1 MAVYKITPTKANL
14 MKVESMLALMRS
26 SYELLD
32 KKRIVLLRAA
42 MEQQRRKEEL
52 EERFFTIQQNMQQA
66 FSHATVAIGRYH
78 LNEIALGMPVDE
90 RLEARYRSYMG
101 VEVTEF
107 GLRDDAFDAKY
118 DTVHLTLDYAADA
131 LHRFKVTLLELASVS
146 EAVTRLER
154 EMVKTQKRA
163 NALDKVQIPKYEA
176 LQRFISQ
183 SLEEKERDEF
193 FRLKLL
199 KKKKVKQKSRAA
211 NSET

>member
-14 MKVESMLALMRS
+14 MKVESMLKLMRS

-42 MEQQRRKEEL
+42 LEQQRKREEL
-52 EERFFTIQQNMQQA
+52 EARFFAIQKKMNAA

-90 RLEARYRSYMG
+90 RLEAHYRSYMG

-107 GLRDDAFDAKY
+107 SLRDDAYDANY
-118 DTVHLTLDYAADA
+118 DTVHLTLDYATDA
-131 LHRFKVTLLELASVS
+131 LLQFKATLLELASVTDAA
-146 EAVTRLER
+146 ERLQR

-199 KKKKVKQKSRAA
+199 KKKKTRKKAA
-211 NSET
+211 SS